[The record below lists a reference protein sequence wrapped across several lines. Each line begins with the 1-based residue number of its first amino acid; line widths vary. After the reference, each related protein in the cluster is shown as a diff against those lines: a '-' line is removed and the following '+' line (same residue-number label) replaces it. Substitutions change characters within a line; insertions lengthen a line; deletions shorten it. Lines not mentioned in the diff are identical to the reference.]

1 MLVTYVKSCAL
12 IDIQFVVILNFDSAQ
27 VSLYGMVELDLEVYF
42 GSFEMRCPNSPG
54 VGDGCTLLLY
64 ELHARG
70 TQLAV

>member
-12 IDIQFVVILNFDSAQ
+12 IDIQFVEILNFDSA

-42 GSFEMRCPNSPG
+42 GIFEMRCPNSPG
-54 VGDGCTLLLY
+54 VGEGSTLLLY

-70 TQLAV
+70 AQLAV